1 MASLLTTF
9 LAAFILA
16 YVLRPVATRLQGI
29 GIHKNLAAIF
39 TIFFGFSVIL
49 GLSFLLGNILQTE
62 IPALRDQ
69 LPIWLNHSQK
79 TLAPLLDHL
88 PINLSWED
96 IQKISQEKMSAHL
109 SNNADNLIST
119 SIETILSSGQNL
131 VTSLLSFVLITF
143 VMFYLLAQWDAFT
156 KSVQSIIPPRYAL
169 EISQICAEIDDL
181 LSQYLRG
188 QMVVITLLALY
199 YAIGLHLLGVAGA
212 VALGVLT
219 GVAIL
224 IPYIGFAIACCLAML
239 SATLQGGSAQII
251 PVLILYVSGQL
262 LEGFF
267 LTPKLVGERIG
278 LHPVLVIFALML
290 FGGWFGFFGVLLA
303 LPISAIVLVLS
314 RHSLTKYKSS
324 AWYRQ

>member
-1 MASLLTTF
+1 
-9 LAAFILA
+9 
-16 YVLRPVATRLQGI
+16 
-29 GIHKNLAAIF
+29 
-39 TIFFGFSVIL
+39 
-49 GLSFLLGNILQTE
+49 
-62 IPALRDQ
+62 
-69 LPIWLNHSQK
+69 
-79 TLAPLLDHL
+79 
-88 PINLSWED
+88 
-96 IQKISQEKMSAHL
+96 
-109 SNNADNLIST
+109 
-119 SIETILSSGQNL
+119 
-131 VTSLLSFVLITF
+131 
-143 VMFYLLAQWDAFT
+143 
-156 KSVQSIIPPRYAL
+156 
-169 EISQICAEIDDL
+169 
-181 LSQYLRG
+181 
-188 QMVVITLLALY
+188 MVVITLLALY

-219 GVAIL
+219 GVGIL

-239 SATLQGGSAQII
+239 SATLQGGNAQII

-314 RHSLTKYKSS
+314 RHGLTKYKSS

>member
-49 GLSFLLGNILQTE
+49 GLSFLLGSILQTE

-79 TLAPLLDHL
+79 TLAPLLGHL
-88 PINLSWED
+88 PIKLSWED

-131 VTSLLSFVLITF
+131 VTSLLSFVLIMF
-143 VMFYLLAQWDAFT
+143 VMFYLLAQWDTFT
-156 KSVQSIIPPRYAL
+156 KSVKSIIPPRYAL

-199 YAIGLHLLGVAGA
+199 YAIGLNLLGVAGA

-314 RHSLTKYKSS
+314 RHGLTKYKSS

>member
-49 GLSFLLGNILQTE
+49 GLSFLLGSILQTE

-88 PINLSWED
+88 PIELSWED

-131 VTSLLSFVLITF
+131 VTSLLSFVLIMF
-143 VMFYLLAQWDAFT
+143 VMFYLLAQWDTFT
-156 KSVQSIIPPRYAL
+156 KSIKSIIPPRYAL
-169 EISQICAEIDDL
+169 EISQICTEIDDL

-239 SATLQGGSAQII
+239 SATLQGGNAQII

-314 RHSLTKYKSS
+314 RHGLTKYKSS

>member
-49 GLSFLLGNILQTE
+49 GLSFLLGSILQTE

-88 PINLSWED
+88 PIKLSWED

-131 VTSLLSFVLITF
+131 VTSLLSFVLIMF
-143 VMFYLLAQWDAFT
+143 VMFYLLAQWDTFT
-156 KSVQSIIPPRYAL
+156 KSVKSIIPPRYAL

-199 YAIGLHLLGVAGA
+199 YAIGLNLLGVAGA

-314 RHSLTKYKSS
+314 RHGLTKYKSS